1 MRNINEYKRRFYNL
15 MESTLGDVKPLISEQ
30 NEPSFMQSI
39 KNLYRDVFEGGD
51 IDYNYIENSM
61 TTKELADLIYASLK
75 VGTLDRGKKTET
87 IYCQGCKKQADGT
100 YVKTKN
106 PNEEN
111 PFVETTPKEMP
122 KDYGAPDFIIDG
134 DAEAPVEA
142 AFLNMSKPLKTE
154 GNCPECWKKYT
165 EVSNL
170 YKQRFNRYMMKD
182 VKDNIDIYKKYHKK
196 SINAIIKSWG
206 GS

>member
-1 MRNINEYKRRFYNL
+1 MGNINQYKKRFYNL

-51 IDYNYIENSM
+51 VDYNYIENSM
-61 TTKELADLIYASLK
+61 TTKELADLIYASLQT
-75 VGTLDRGKKTET
+75 GYLDRGK
-87 IYCQGCKKQADGT
+87 G
-100 YVKTKN
+100 
-106 PNEEN
+106 
-111 PFVETTPKEMP
+111 PKETQTPFNRNMKPLP

-142 AFLNMSKPLKTE
+142 AFLNMSKPLKKE
-154 GNCPECWKKYT
+154 GYCPECWEKYT

>member
-1 MRNINEYKRRFYNL
+1 MENINEYKRRFYNL

-75 VGTLDRGKKTET
+75 VGTLDRGKET
-87 IYCQGCKKQADGT
+87 KKE
-100 YVKTKN
+100 YVDNGLPGEYKLIRN
-106 PNEEN
+106 A
-111 PFVETTPKEMP
+111 PKEMP
-122 KDYGAPDFIIDG
+122 KDYGAPDFTIDG

-142 AFLNMSKPLKTE
+142 AFLNMSKPLKKE
-154 GNCPECWKKYT
+154 GYCPECWKKYT

-170 YKQRFNRYMMKD
+170 YKQRFNRYMLKD

>member
-1 MRNINEYKRRFYNL
+1 MENINEYKRRFYNL

-75 VGTLDRGKKTET
+75 VGTLDRGDIPTAK
-87 IYCQGCKKQADGT
+87 YG
-100 YVKTKN
+100 
-106 PNEEN
+106 EEN
-111 PFVETTPKEMP
+111 PLP
-122 KDYGAPDFIIDG
+122 KDYGATDFMIDG

>member
-1 MRNINEYKRRFYNL
+1 MKHLLNNLSDEEKNSIRKQHNGGMSVDTSRFKQL

-39 KNLYRDVFEGGD
+39 KNAYRDFFEGGD

-61 TTKELADLIYASLK
+61 TTKELADLIYASLQK
-75 VGTLDRGKKTET
+75 SHSLAVLIQQEFGKKM
-87 IYCQGCKKQADGT
+87 
-100 YVKTKN
+100 V
-106 PNEEN
+106 
-111 PFVETTPKEMP
+111 P
-122 KDYGAPDFIIDG
+122 KDYSAPEFITDG
-134 DAEAPVEA
+134 NAEAPVEA
-142 AFLNMSKPLKTE
+142 AFLNMSKPLKKE
-154 GNCPECWKKYT
+154 GYCPECWEKYT

>member
-1 MRNINEYKRRFYNL
+1 MENINEYKKRFYNL

-39 KNLYRDVFEGGD
+39 KNLYRDFVEGGD

-61 TTKELADLIYASLK
+61 TTKELADLIYASLHT
-75 VGTLDRGKKTET
+75 GHLDRGK
-87 IYCQGCKKQADGT
+87 G
-100 YVKTKN
+100 
-106 PNEEN
+106 
-111 PFVETTPKEMP
+111 PKETQKLFNRNMKPLP
-122 KDYGAPDFIIDG
+122 KDYGAPDFTIDG

-206 GS
+206 SELD